1 MLQSIDKKNR
11 IFIYL
16 LILIILST
24 TNHKSIEPK
33 KSFNRINKI
42 KVSGLSE
49 NNNIKITEKL
59 KQSLSK
65 NIFFLKSE
73 NINRIISQF
82 NLVESYTVKKVYP
95 SEIKIEIEQT
105 KFIAKISDNKNFLIG
120 SNGKLIE
127 NENYNKSLPFLFG
140 EFNSEKFLK
149 FKKIIENSKFKFSD
163 FKSIFFYKY
172 DRWDILTNDNILIKL
187 PEKDLKKTLEI
198 AHKIISNNLF
208 KDIKIIDLR
217 IENHV
222 ITKK

>member
-16 LILIILST
+16 LILVILST

-105 KFIAKISDNKNFLIG
+105 KFIAKISDNKNFLVG

-172 DRWDILTNDNILIKL
+172 DRWDILNNDNILIKL

-208 KDIKIIDLR
+208 EDIKIIDLR

>member
-105 KFIAKISDNKNFLIG
+105 KFIAKISDNKNFLVG

>member
-140 EFNSEKFLK
+140 EFNSEKFLN

>member
-16 LILIILST
+16 LILVILST

-105 KFIAKISDNKNFLIG
+105 KFIAKISDNKNFLVG

-208 KDIKIIDLR
+208 EDIKIIDLR

>member
-105 KFIAKISDNKNFLIG
+105 KFIAKISDNKNFLVG

-208 KDIKIIDLR
+208 EDIKIIDLR

>member
-16 LILIILST
+16 LILVILST

-105 KFIAKISDNKNFLIG
+105 KFIAKISDNKNFLVG

>member
-11 IFIYL
+11 IFLYL
-16 LILIILST
+16 LILVILST

-105 KFIAKISDNKNFLIG
+105 KFIAKISDNKNFLVG

-208 KDIKIIDLR
+208 EDIKIIDLR

>member
-140 EFNSEKFLK
+140 EFNSEKFLN

-208 KDIKIIDLR
+208 EDIKIIDLR